1 MGALPEGAKLV
12 VMEGSQA
19 EPEGTVE
26 QEKLVATP
34 AATVALVVV
43 GAKKVEEVLAA
54 EVLVALQPEAGDRM
68 SLSQIPEARRPL
80 RLCWSTTPFVGR
92 VLHQLSFPSVVI
104 TNIRSCCTA
113 MTYSQT
119 ACSLRWNR
127 PPLSAPKLLPIR
139 TPVKRIFE
147 HADGVVVSGRRLD
160 SSA

>member
-80 RLCWSTTPFVGR
+80 RLCWSTTPFGAECCV
-92 VLHQLSFPSVVI
+92 SC
-104 TNIRSCCTA
+104 RSH
-113 MTYSQT
+113 
-119 ACSLRWNR
+119 
-127 PPLSAPKLLPIR
+127 LL
-139 TPVKRIFE
+139 
-147 HADGVVVSGRRLD
+147 
-160 SSA
+160 